1 MSKLICAEAK
11 DLRFIIHV
19 DGLIYMT
26 IFKRHFQILF
36 PLVNIFVF
44 SELLP
49 FLEAVSNPPKDEQW
63 IAMVIHFDGQ
73 QTNCTWESKICSW
86 SRASWRPPPS
96 SPRTTSWR
104 PLTCLVLS
112 AKIFLQ
118 QVSFFAI
125 NHFLQ
130 KLSLVLVYSWS
141 GCNELLS
148 SLTHFFWS
156 TFKCNVKKRR
166 PKKHSI

>member
-49 FLEAVSNPPKDEQW
+49 FLEAVSYPPKDEQ
-63 IAMVIHFDGQ
+63 
-73 QTNCTWESKICSW
+73 
-86 SRASWRPPPS
+86 
-96 SPRTTSWR
+96 
-104 PLTCLVLS
+104 
-112 AKIFLQ
+112 
-118 QVSFFAI
+118 
-125 NHFLQ
+125 
-130 KLSLVLVYSWS
+130 
-141 GCNELLS
+141 
-148 SLTHFFWS
+148 
-156 TFKCNVKKRR
+156 
-166 PKKHSI
+166 